1 MICQL
6 TASLSTSGRW
16 MPRSACGRK
25 KSHWRNDAVQGCHDP
40 PAASLGGHS
49 PVVAETKVPQ
59 AGPSRGEL
67 QRWTRTGQRRAASVL
82 AARPRRRPRGSQLGR
97 RPRRGEQ
104 ARVVRGCAGLRCG
117 GGQPGRGLSTRTG
130 RGGGRSQRSATVAA
144 YVPCACRRRSPAEP
158 AAPEDLPPK
167 GTARVAARSPRRS
180 RGPRPRG
187 RLPALSPRPLPQ
199 AQPRLPSEASSRPS
213 PQHLSPA
220 AAQGPVVACRALRAP
235 TRSRPL
241 VSATAAIQGP
251 AAAAAQSSL

>member
-49 PVVAETKVPQ
+49 PVVAETKIPQ

-117 GGQPGRGLSTRTG
+117 GGRPGRGLSTRTG
-130 RGGGRSQRSATVAA
+130 RAGGRSQRSATVAA
-144 YVPCACRRRSPAEP
+144 YVPCACRRRSPP
-158 AAPEDLPPK
+158 LPPPK
-167 GTARVAARSPRRS
+167 CSLRAR
-180 RGPRPRG
+180 RPRG
-187 RLPALSPRPLPQ
+187 LAAQRHRKSCRPKSPPQPRPK
-199 AQPRLPSEASSRPS
+199 APRPPPSS
-213 PQHLSPA
+213 LSA
-220 AAQGPVVACRALRAP
+220 TAP
-235 TRSRPL
+235 PG
-241 VSATAAIQGP
+241 SATAAV
-251 AAAAAQSSL
+251 